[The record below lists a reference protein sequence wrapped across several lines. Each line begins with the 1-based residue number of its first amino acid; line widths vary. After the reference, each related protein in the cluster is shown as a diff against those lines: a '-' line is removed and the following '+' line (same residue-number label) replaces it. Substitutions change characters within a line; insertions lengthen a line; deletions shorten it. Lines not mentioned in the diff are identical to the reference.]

1 MLRAASFIRAAA
13 ILGDPNRPLPFE
25 LAVLTSEQRHLRRK
39 AIELVHG
46 GRVLVD
52 LPEAAVLDH
61 QDVLVIDDGRHVE
74 IIAAEEEL
82 YDIRAA
88 GPVQLAEL
96 AWHIGNRHLAAQIEE
111 RRILILPDPV
121 IRTMLEGLGATVADA
136 VEIFSPVRG
145 AYSGGSHGHGHH
157 HDHSHDHGHADPA
170 SDHHAHAHPHD

>member
-1 MLRAASFIRAAA
+1 MLRAASFIRAAV
-13 ILGDPNRPLPFE
+13 ILGDPNRPLPFD

-46 GRVLVD
+46 GKVLVD

-61 QDVLVIDDGRHVE
+61 QDVLVLDDGRHVE

-82 YDIRAA
+82 YDIRTA

-121 IRTMLEGLGATVADA
+121 IRTMLEGLGATVADT

-145 AYSGGSHGHGHH
+145 AYSGGSHGHSHP
-157 HDHSHDHGHADPA
+157 HDHGHADPA
-170 SDHHAHAHPHD
+170 SDRHTHVHPHD

>member
-1 MLRAASFIRAAA
+1 MLRAASFIRAAV
-13 ILGDPNRPLPFE
+13 ILGDPNRPLPFD

-46 GRVLVD
+46 GKVLVD

-74 IIAAEEEL
+74 IIAAEEE
-82 YDIRAA
+82 
-88 GPVQLAEL
+88 QLAEL

-121 IRTMLEGLGATVADA
+121 IRTMLEGLGATVADT

-157 HDHSHDHGHADPA
+157 HDHSHDPGHVDPA

>member
-1 MLRAASFIRAAA
+1 MLRAASFIRAAV
-13 ILGDPNRPLPFE
+13 ILGDPGRPLPFD

-46 GRVLVD
+46 GKVLVD

-61 QDVLVIDDGRHVE
+61 QDVLVLDDGRHVE

-121 IRTMLEGLGATVADA
+121 IRTMLEGLGATVTDT
-136 VEIFSPVRG
+136 VEIFTPVRG
-145 AYSGGSHGHGHH
+145 AYSGGSHGHSHP
-157 HDHSHDHGHADPA
+157 HDHGHADPA
-170 SDHHAHAHPHD
+170 SDRHTHVHPHD